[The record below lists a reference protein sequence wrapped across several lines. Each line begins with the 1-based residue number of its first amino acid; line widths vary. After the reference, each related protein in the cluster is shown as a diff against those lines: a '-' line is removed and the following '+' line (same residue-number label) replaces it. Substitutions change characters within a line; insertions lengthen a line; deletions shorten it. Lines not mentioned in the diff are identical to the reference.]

1 MNERRVKRID
11 ELARDIPPARDLWP
25 AIAAAIEADRG
36 ASAPP
41 QAAPRRAAWR
51 YASSIAAAVALVAL
65 GIWIGARV
73 VPPGGGPTVANE
85 RQGTD
90 VLPVALQRDAE
101 YRKTRAQLVSEVEA
115 RLATMPQAERE
126 KVGASLATLRR
137 SISEIEAALGRD
149 PANALLQELLVSSC
163 QEEMRALTVVR
174 DSGNQEI

>member
-25 AIAAAIEADRG
+25 AIAAAIDADRRTF
-36 ASAPP
+36 APSA
-41 QAAPRRAAWR
+41 AAPRRSAWR
-51 YASSIAAAVALVAL
+51 YASSMAAAVALVAL
-65 GIWIGARV
+65 GVWIGARI
-73 VPPGGGPTVANE
+73 VPPGDGPIVANE
-85 RQGTD
+85 RQNGD

-101 YRKTRAQLVSEVEA
+101 YRKTRAQLVTEVEA

-163 QEEMRALTVVR
+163 QEEMRALAVVR